1 MGWVGYGD
9 WKRVR
14 EYKWRK
20 GGGDD
25 FERVIT
31 FIITSTAIRQFFSKL
46 RGGIWSSVTDVFG
59 CVTSSSVLH
68 SVYVLIW
75 TAPNFSSSMFNP
87 NPK

>member
-1 MGWVGYGD
+1 MMIL
-9 WKRVR
+9 
-14 EYKWRK
+14 K
-20 GGGDD
+20 G
-25 FERVIT
+25 
-31 FIITSTAIRQFFSKL
+31 SLLLLLRQRRIGNFFPSYAVVSGHL
-46 RGGIWSSVTDVFG
+46 VVTDVFG